1 MSLNLGVMSAAV
13 TLDDSDY
20 RNKLAGLENA
30 SSDTFKKIAQFAAG
44 YLSLKAVSG
53 FLGDAVKTF
62 SDLEEETNK
71 FNVVFQGMGKS
82 TSQILADLRR
92 DFGLSELAAKRMLA
106 GTGDILTGFGFDRK
120 TALDLSEGAAKLGA
134 DIASFSNYAGGA
146 EGATTALTKA
156 MLGETESAKM
166 LGVVIRQ
173 DDEAYKSLIEQ
184 AMTTGVTIDALGKT
198 FVVNSEQQA
207 KAVAALAMAYQQSPN
222 AIGDFVRSQDSIA
235 NQTRIL
241 QNNFQQLYSTIGGD
255 LSSSYQGALQ
265 FSNHLLTSY
274 NNLTPASRQLLN
286 TTLALGGAFAVL
298 GKTGMFTSA
307 NNVLGSIGGVFSGG
321 GFSGVKEKA
330 EADLVVATENKKRA
344 EIAKTDAFRESRA
357 AAQSLR
363 VAKLAVQEQQAA
375 VTTAKVQMQS
385 AEASGDAA
393 QILTAKKNLAVATQ
407 SLTKAQLAES
417 TATKQLA
424 LKHDIARTACM
435 QHAVAEKACEVA
447 TNINTK
453 ASTAAGRAK
462 IALAEGYVKARS
474 AATAFATAIGP
485 LGAAMIALSA
495 VYMAYQYI
503 SERNRNILEAQ
514 VEAAQRNSQATKE
527 MADAHEQER
536 SEATSYMNRL
546 QELSQYERMNNLE
559 RSEAEKLI
567 DLLTKKYGNLGIS
580 IDGVTGKLNLGADA
594 WERMNEAQRKESIQ
608 DIGAQLRSTMSEV
621 SAMQNALT
629 ESFASYIEKS
639 GIGRTATVISKSIS
653 PFLRKMGF
661 NVNDEAGIDRASMSE
676 KGRELNDILKLKT
689 VEEQIVAFERMRNS
703 LTEDGKKENAKAVD
717 EIIKKLKEQKNLQ
730 ESLNEAIES
739 GKKKEAVGTPGGT
752 KLSPQKAA
760 QDSKAQRKAF
770 ESVSDL
776 EWDIKFDIADA
787 EEKARMLSEKVQE
800 IFSKQSGKY
809 GDLASFKD
817 ADRNAMTEQELQ
829 DLQEIIRLEEQ
840 RRQIQETS
848 ANAFDAER
856 SSYEKYLADRKKS
869 EQDRDLER
877 KIREA
882 QTSGDHAGANQIMQD
897 QLRKAQEAARNMQ
910 QQYEQAVMDA
920 QEDKIMT
927 EEERRRISDIR
938 GKMQEALSDQDKWK
952 NRVDNI
958 ESTEREQRSSEKN
971 VGAWSA
977 AVLAAILG
985 GTSKPEEET
994 AKNTKE
1000 MVRLQ
1005 RDILKNTVRSESGI
1019 TYS

>member
-1 MSLNLGVMSAAV
+1 MRRVFH
-13 TLDDSDY
+13 
-20 RNKLAGLENA
+20 KL
-30 SSDTFKKIAQFAAG
+30 Q
-44 YLSLKAVSG
+44 
-53 FLGDAVKTF
+53 
-62 SDLEEETNK
+62 
-71 FNVVFQGMGKS
+71 
-82 TSQILADLRR
+82 
-92 DFGLSELAAKRMLA
+92 KR
-106 GTGDILTGFGFDRK
+106 
-120 TALDLSEGAAKLGA
+120 
-134 DIASFSNYAGGA
+134 
-146 EGATTALTKA
+146 
-156 MLGETESAKM
+156 
-166 LGVVIRQ
+166 Q
-173 DDEAYKSLIEQ
+173 
-184 AMTTGVTIDALGKT
+184 T

-241 QNNFQQLYSTIGGD
+241 QNNFQTLYSTIGGD

-485 LGAAMIALSA
+485 LGAAMIALSG
-495 VYMAYQYI
+495 VYMAFQYI
-503 SERNRNILEAQ
+503 TEKNRNEMEGQ
-514 VEAAQRNSQATKE
+514 VELAKKNTQASKE
-527 MADAHEQER
+527 VAEAHAKER
-536 SEATSYMNRL
+536 SEATAQLSRL
-546 QELSQYERMNNLE
+546 QELSKYERMNNSE
-559 RSEAEKLI
+559 KAEAERLI
-567 DLLTKKYGNLGIS
+567 DLLTKKYGDLGIS
-580 IDGVTGKLNLGADA
+580 IDGVTGKLNIGADA
-594 WERMNEAQRKESIQ
+594 WERMNEAQRKEAAMDLAKKLGS
-608 DIGAQLRSTMSEV
+608 AQQET
-621 SAMQNALT
+621 SAMLNALSD
-629 ESFASYIEKS
+629 EFGSWIEKS
-639 GIGRTATVISKSIS
+639 VFGKASTGIAKSLS
-653 PFLRKMGF
+653 STLRGLGL
-661 NVNDEAGIDRASMSE
+661 NVNDEESIDRAAMSSR
-676 KGRELNDILKLKT
+676 GRELSDILKLKT
-689 VEEQIVAFERMRNS
+689 EEEQIAGLERMRNS
-703 LTEDGKKENAKAVD
+703 MLEQREITQAQSVD
-717 EIIKKLKEQKNLQ
+717 AIIKKLKEQKKLQ
-730 ESLNEAIES
+730 EEFNAAIEAS
-739 GKKKEAVGTPGGT
+739 KNKNDGATPGPST
-752 KLSPQKAA
+752 PDEARKQSEAERRAMSALS
-760 QDSKAQRKAF
+760 S
-770 ESVSDL
+770 L
-776 EWDIKFDIADA
+776 EWDIKFDTADV
-787 EEKARMLSEKVQE
+787 ENKARMLSEKVQE